1 MSEVFNINLNSYLK
15 AFLKIIPENIQPA
28 ASLDI
33 ADCEF
38 LQYVDN
44 KIPEIEKSKIEEL
57 IICCP
62 NPMIRLDIFA
72 SLPILISKLPVK

>member
-1 MSEVFNINLNSYLK
+1 MDQFGELKSLVDFDLTEIFNLNINNYLK
-15 AFLKIIPENIQPA
+15 VFLKIIPANILPA

-44 KIPEIEKSKIEEL
+44 KIPDIDKSKI
-57 IICCP
+57 
-62 NPMIRLDIFA
+62 
-72 SLPILISKLPVK
+72 